1 MSVLG
6 KRDQSSTLCDLYIRT
21 HVLNETLL
29 SVFNNDQKRAVA
41 LVRRILSFVVRD
53 RKRDRLRLVTEI
65 RSREGS
71 EGIMLCVPS
80 ASLIRSTIGIRTM
93 ESQPVHRLLTHLY
106 LAVPENFTQ
115 HSKTHPQL
123 IVDLHRQEVA

>member
-53 RKRDRLRLVTEI
+53 RKRDRFRLVAEI

-71 EGIMLCVPS
+71 EGIMICVPNQV
-80 ASLIRSTIGIRTM
+80 SLLFARPL
-93 ESQPVHRLLTHLY
+93 EYAQW
-106 LAVPENFTQ
+106 N
-115 HSKTHPQL
+115 HSRC
-123 IVDLHRQEVA
+123 IVCLRIYT